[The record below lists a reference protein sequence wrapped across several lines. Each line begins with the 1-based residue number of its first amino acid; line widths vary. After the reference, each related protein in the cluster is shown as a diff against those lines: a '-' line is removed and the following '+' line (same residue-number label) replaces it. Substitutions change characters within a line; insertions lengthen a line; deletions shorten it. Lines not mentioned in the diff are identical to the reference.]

1 MAKLIIRFIN
11 GIGEVINNDPDCKGL
26 LKVIFLPDYNVKL
39 GEKVYPAADLSE
51 QISTAG
57 LEASGTGNMKFS
69 MNGALTIGTLDGAN
83 VEIRQQVGGDNFF
96 LFGKTVEEIRQLR
109 GQYRPWEWLE
119 RLPALQEAFALIEQ
133 GHFSG
138 GERDLFRP
146 LIDKLR
152 GEDPFFVLA
161 DFDDYMQAQSRVDDV
176 WLDRRRWTTMSLLNS
191 ARSGFF
197 SSDRAIRDYAS
208 SIWKVDPITPSITR
222 GNA

>member
-1 MAKLIIRFIN
+1 
-11 GIGEVINNDPDCKGL
+11 
-26 LKVIFLPDYNVKL
+26 LPDYNVKL

-109 GQYRPWEWLE
+109 GHYRPWEWLE

-133 GHFSG
+133 GYFSG
-138 GERDLFRP
+138 GDRDLFRP
-146 LIDKLR
+146 LLDQLR
-152 GEDPFFVLA
+152 GQDPFFVLA
-161 DFDDYMQAQSRVDDV
+161 DFDDYVQAQSRVDAV
-176 WLDRRRWTTMSLLNS
+176 WLDRRRWTTMSLLNT

-197 SSDRAIRDYAS
+197 SSDRAIRDYAN
-208 SIWKVDPITPSITR
+208 SIWKVHPLTP
-222 GNA
+222 